1 VEPTSRPAPAIAN
14 DDAVTESLRDFVCAL
29 GPAAADV
36 RLEYRAGVVT
46 LTGAVASATQRQA
59 IEDLVAAHD
68 SVARIASDLRVVA
81 PGVVASSF

>member
-1 VEPTSRPAPAIAN
+1 M
-14 DDAVTESLRDFVCAL
+14 CAL

-59 IEDLVAAHD
+59 VEDLLAAHD
-68 SVARIASDLRVVA
+68 FVTTVIGELRVAASSGVIAS
-81 PGVVASSF
+81 GF